1 MTIAFGAAIFI
12 LFSFLVARWL
22 TAENRERTAVTDLL
36 RAEAG
41 GDADS
46 MIALI
51 EGCADRP
58 ACTAEARRN
67 ARALSR
73 PGQLRVL
80 RVDSSTAHAILAE
93 KGPTRVAWDVGG
105 TSLPYVQCV
114 DVERRGVPFLGG
126 EVVLTGIGPKI
137 KGDAAC

>member
-1 MTIAFGAAIFI
+1 MTIAFGAAIFV

-36 RAEAG
+36 RAQAAG
-41 GDADS
+41 DVAS
-46 MIALI
+46 MVALI
-51 EGCADRP
+51 DGCAGSR
-58 ACTAEARRN
+58 ACEAAVRRN

-73 PGQLRVL
+73 PGQVRVL
-80 RVDSSTAHAILAE
+80 RIDSRTSHALLAAE
-93 KGPTRVAWDVGG
+93 GPTRVAWDVGG

-126 EVVLTGIGPKI
+126 EVVVTGIGPKI
-137 KGDAAC
+137 SGDAAC